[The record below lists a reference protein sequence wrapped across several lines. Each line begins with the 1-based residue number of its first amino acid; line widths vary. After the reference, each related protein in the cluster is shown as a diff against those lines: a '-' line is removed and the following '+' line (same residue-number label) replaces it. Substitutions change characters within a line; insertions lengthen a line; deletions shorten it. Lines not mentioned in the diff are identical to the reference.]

1 MPPAGPRVTACD
13 LATEDEVAAVQRTP
27 ITATKSNEVPTGE
40 FVASQCYY
48 AATEPASSVT
58 IAVIQRDA
66 ARPSKRSVRRYWE
79 STFGKFR
86 ERRGDDVEEIEKNG
100 TAQREEEDSG
110 GRDNEEKE
118 EEHPVHLIR
127 VEGVGQEAFWSRTA
141 IGGVLY
147 ALQGEKIVRV
157 SVGGRASIEEKLE
170 RSEALARSAVARLPK

>member
-1 MPPAGPRVTACD
+1 MKSPPRLKLCVLAALAVLGCDGCKKSPPAGASAPDGVAKESMPPAGPRVTACD

-86 ERRGDDVEEIEKNG
+86 ERRGDDVEEIEKDG

-110 GRDNEEKE
+110 G
-118 EEHPVHLIR
+118 
-127 VEGVGQEAFWSRTA
+127 
-141 IGGVLY
+141 
-147 ALQGEKIVRV
+147 
-157 SVGGRASIEEKLE
+157 
-170 RSEALARSAVARLPK
+170 